1 MQLKVTST
9 VVLDSFLATHENCV
23 CVTDTGV
30 SELSFVSTQ
39 YVTMLPVIASE
50 SVAKLKPLSK
60 IARVHIVLA
69 TCGMGTHPLQVVFFI
84 LSFG

>member
-1 MQLKVTST
+1 MRT
-9 VVLDSFLATHENCV
+9 V
-23 CVTDTGV
+23 CVADSGV
-30 SELSFVSTQ
+30 TELSFVVTWDVTTQ
-39 YVTMLPVIASE
+39 PVIASE

-69 TCGMGTHPLQVVFFI
+69 TCGMGTHCLHVVFSI